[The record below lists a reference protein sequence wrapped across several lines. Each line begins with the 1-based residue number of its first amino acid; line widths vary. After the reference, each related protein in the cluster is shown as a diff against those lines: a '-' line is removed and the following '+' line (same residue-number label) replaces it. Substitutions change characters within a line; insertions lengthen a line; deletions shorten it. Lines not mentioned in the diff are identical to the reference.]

1 MCGELY
7 HSVCDCWETKFLM
20 YLGICYLDT
29 SDQVFMTDGSALPQA
44 EGEGGVAHVIRDSL
58 TPDPESFA
66 LSTMESN
73 ILSIEYEIEPRVLV
87 PESKAYADS
96 FNYGEISP
104 MMCSSTNDYVNDF
117 MSDGV
122 KEGDGY
128 PCCGGDQPR
137 EELQAFHL
145 ATGSESIHLNSRM
158 EHSHELELEKRTPGD
173 GNRTCE
179 FKPYD
184 ASGSEPLLSPCVVD
198 RVVMSNGLELPLS
211 EGSTCPSRVIQEQE
225 AFCTATPA
233 LIDSESTCPSS
244 INTTSCDPQYETI
257 EGLVD
262 WIPQESSAFADLS
275 EFMETSSVCPSE
287 ERAPMFLTSVPLQSM
302 NYSTYNY
309 IDDINDFEEEG
320 EINSESHHLS
330 PSSLVPD
337 ALYSSYEV
345 SDSSLTN
352 DSSAMMHLESQE
364 SEITFILLKSESLI
378 ESELG
383 PLSSSFELDHLFH
396 ASNKSQRPS
405 VHSARAKNMEII
417 HASLRRSNMNFDEGV
432 ERCAQYDVCVHSE
445 EAASSI
451 SQVSS
456 RDLCNTLIQHVQ
468 RWYPGYPMRIAK
480 LKHALASSYEFSTT
494 ISVPWT
500 SRIDSPSHSMC
511 IHSGSDLNIEDMWQ
525 VPELALVYDASW
537 MAMSI
542 PVLDMSL
549 ECVSWSFSTTIN

>member
-1 MCGELY
+1 M
-7 HSVCDCWETKFLM
+7 
-20 YLGICYLDT
+20 
-29 SDQVFMTDGSALPQA
+29 
-44 EGEGGVAHVIRDSL
+44 
-58 TPDPESFA
+58 
-66 LSTMESN
+66 
-73 ILSIEYEIEPRVLV
+73 
-87 PESKAYADS
+87 
-96 FNYGEISP
+96 
-104 MMCSSTNDYVNDF
+104 
-117 MSDGV
+117 
-122 KEGDGY
+122 
-128 PCCGGDQPR
+128 
-137 EELQAFHL
+137 
-145 ATGSESIHLNSRM
+145 
-158 EHSHELELEKRTPGD
+158 
-173 GNRTCE
+173 
-179 FKPYD
+179 
-184 ASGSEPLLSPCVVD
+184 
-198 RVVMSNGLELPLS
+198 
-211 EGSTCPSRVIQEQE
+211 
-225 AFCTATPA
+225 
-233 LIDSESTCPSS
+233 LIDSKSTCPSS

-275 EFMETSSVCPSE
+275 EFMETLSVCPSE
-287 ERAPMFLTSVPLQSM
+287 ERAPMFLTSVPLRSM
-302 NYSTYNY
+302 NYSTYDY

-405 VHSARAKNMEII
+405 VHSAHAKNMEII
-417 HASLRRSNMNFDEGV
+417 CASLRRSNLNFDEGV

-445 EAASSI
+445 EADSSI

-468 RWYPGYPMRIAK
+468 RWDPGYPMRIAK

-500 SRIDSPSHSMC
+500 SRIESPSHSMC

-542 PVLDMSL
+542 PVLDTSF
-549 ECVSWSFSTTIN
+549 ECVSWSFSTSIEAVPSVENLVSYCNHNAKPLVFARVPISSQGEHIDHVPRIILAITVFRNSAQRACSLFVYLVVWVLKDYISGTARSFHGVW